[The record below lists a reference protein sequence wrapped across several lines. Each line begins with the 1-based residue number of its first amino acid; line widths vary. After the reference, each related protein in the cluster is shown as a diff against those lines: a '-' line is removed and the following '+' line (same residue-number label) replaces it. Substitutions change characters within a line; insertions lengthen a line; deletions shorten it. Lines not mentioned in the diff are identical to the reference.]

1 MRLVQSQD
9 DLASQ
14 RREGVGKL
22 LEDRSK
28 AVIAKAI
35 SEATKAVDMASAE
48 AQSYTAGGREG
59 SDGKLSSRMSS
70 PIEQVREVNRSEI
83 TVFRRGGRE
92 SEHVARHH
100 AKHEESESDDDD
112 EESGEDEAKKAATRD
127 NQKRSSRDR
136 ERRKNRR
143 KFKSKLNDELF
154 IVSTATEIQ
163 GQEMMIM
170 KHVNFKVQGDRAVR
184 QGHNEQGEDRE
195 STPAVRCETHHRG
208 KLQPASPEASKNRC
222 RCPAAASRWH
232 GHQGKN
238 NDPL

>member
-1 MRLVQSQD
+1 M
-9 DLASQ
+9 
-14 RREGVGKL
+14 
-22 LEDRSK
+22 
-28 AVIAKAI
+28 IAKAI
-35 SEATKAVDMASAE
+35 SEATKAVEKASAE

-83 TVFRRGGRE
+83 TVYRRGGRVVE
-92 SEHVARHH
+92 DVKANMLQGIMQM
-100 AKHEESESDDDD
+100 HEESESDDDD
-112 EESGEDEAKKAATRD
+112 EESDEDEAKKAATRD
-127 NQKRSSRDR
+127 KQKRSSRDR

-184 QGHNEQGEDRE
+184 QGQNEQGEDRE
-195 STPAVRCETHHRG
+195 STTAVRCETHHRG

-222 RCPAAASRWH
+222 RCPAAASR
-232 GHQGKN
+232 
-238 NDPL
+238 